1 MSHESI
7 DDFNWTLNG
16 SKVESGGRF
25 KTSNMGRKYMLN
37 IKSVIPDDA
46 GEVIFTARGL
56 TSKASLIVKGNEI
69 RKVLGFVFL
78 GVVFSTDILSKVCQ

>member
-1 MSHESI
+1 M
-7 DDFNWTLNG
+7 LNG

-25 KTSNMGRKYMLN
+25 RASNMGRKYMLC

-56 TSKASLIVKGNEI
+56 TSKASLVVKGNET
-69 RKVLGFVFL
+69 RNAVEFDFL
-78 GVVFSTDILSKVCQ
+78 GVFSHGMSVDHEGKLLL